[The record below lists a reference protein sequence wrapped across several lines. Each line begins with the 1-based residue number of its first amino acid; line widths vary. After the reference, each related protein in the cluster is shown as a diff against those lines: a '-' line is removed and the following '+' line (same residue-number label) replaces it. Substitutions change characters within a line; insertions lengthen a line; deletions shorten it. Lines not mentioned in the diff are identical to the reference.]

1 MKNKA
6 TKYVDPADLLKAKVI
21 QLAPGHL
28 SVVFE
33 CVEPDKKVVFD
44 SSALKVLNEKITEK
58 VAGMKYTDPKVV
70 MYIEE
75 FAMKSAVALYKN
87 GLCALEEIPDAKD
100 DPYKK
105 FRGR

>member
-6 TKYVDPADLLKAKVI
+6 TKHVDPVDLLRARVV

-28 SVVFE
+28 SVAFE
-33 CVEPDKKVVFD
+33 CIQPDKKLIFD
-44 SSALKVLNEKITEK
+44 STALKTLNNKITEK
-58 VAGMKYTDPKVV
+58 VAGMNYKDQKVV

-75 FAMKSAVALYKN
+75 FAMKAVAALYKN
-87 GLCALEEIPDAKD
+87 GLCAFEDIPEAEN

-105 FRGR
+105 LRN